1 MNSIDKNK
9 INNETSNKSG
19 IQGSRIVLPENY
31 IPTDIEEYMNENHL
45 EFFRQKLLIWKK
57 ELLNEAS
64 DTKDD
69 LSEDGLQRPDIADRA
84 QVESNAA
91 IQLRTRDRERK
102 LISKIDS
109 ALRRI
114 DLGTYGYCEE
124 TNKPISIAR
133 LKARPIATLSIEAQ
147 EMHERFEKIYK
158 EKEY

>member
-9 INNETSNKSG
+9 INNESSNKSG

-31 IPTDIEEYMNENHL
+31 IPTDIEEYMNQNHL
-45 EFFRQKLLIWKK
+45 EFFRQKLLTWKK

-124 TNKPISIAR
+124 TDEPIGIKR
-133 LKARPIATLSIEAQ
+133 LIARPIASLSLDAQ
-147 EMHERFEKIYK
+147 ERHEKMERIHK
-158 EKEY
+158 ED